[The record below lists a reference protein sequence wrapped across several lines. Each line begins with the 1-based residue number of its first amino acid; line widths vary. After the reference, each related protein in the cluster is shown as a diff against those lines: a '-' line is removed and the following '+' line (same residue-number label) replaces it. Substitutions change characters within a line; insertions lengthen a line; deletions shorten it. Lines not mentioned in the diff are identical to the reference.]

1 MAVIFAGNG
10 INQNEGLVYSWE
22 ELLDKVVEYLQS
34 EKEKKGNSK
43 AADKKKL
50 ERPKVDGL
58 SMTMGF
64 ELLEFF
70 SVDND
75 LANNG
80 YMLKKNIA
88 KVIRKKIQER
98 TKEKDFSWNNTVHA
112 RIMRLPVQTYF
123 TTNYDYA
130 LEQSGR
136 IL

>member
-34 EKEKKGNSK
+34 EKEKKGDSK

-64 ELLEFF
+64 ELMEFF
-70 SVDND
+70 RSI
-75 LANNG
+75 
-80 YMLKKNIA
+80 MI
-88 KVIRKKIQER
+88 
-98 TKEKDFSWNNTVHA
+98 S
-112 RIMRLPVQTYF
+112 RIT
-123 TTNYDYA
+123 DIC
-130 LEQSGR
+130 SKR
-136 IL
+136 ILRK